1 MRKTRTVGVLSAFV
15 AVVAML
21 AIPATGQAW
30 HTSKVRIKVTNAKP
44 VFHGVLASKNESCER
59 NRIVE
64 VKKQVPGPNKWV
76 GSDSSSYNGAW
87 SVDVNHNGTYAI
99 KLLRSGSCG
108 GDKVHYAVSVF

>member
-1 MRKTRTVGVLSAFV
+1 MSKSRTVGFLSVLVALV
-15 AVVAML
+15 AVL
-21 AIPATGQAW
+21 AIPATSQAW
-30 HTSKVRIKVTNAKP
+30 HTSQVRIKVTNAKP

-64 VKKQVPGPNKWV
+64 VKKQRPGPNKWV
-76 GSDSSSYNGAW
+76 GADSSSYNGAW
-87 SVDVNHNGTYAI
+87 SVDVNHNGMYAI